1 MRGREAGL
9 SIRPASLFRTSSL
22 LQISVGKAALCLQR
36 IVGVDGRSGLGGG
49 NDVRSQK
56 KSFPVPGRH
65 DFRTTISEKSMLT
78 LFGRPVFRKSV
89 RRRSE
94 ADVRSGK
101 AGERV
106 AWRRSPSRLFCPTTG
121 LFNKP
126 EFIGGNCGCGGRKN
140 GCSPSLMPFRYAWCC
155 SGQPSF
161 PERERTSASAQSGAF
176 FLSKRLNSKTRQPP
190 KRETGSSP

>member
-65 DFRTTISEKSMLT
+65 DFRTTISEKNMLT

-106 AWRRSPSRLFCPTTG
+106 AWRCRPARLFYALTG
-121 LFNKP
+121 LFKKP
-126 EFIGGNCGCGGRKN
+126 EFIGGSCGCGMRRQEERQFVVLDAVSVCFEMLRATAFPGT
-140 GCSPSLMPFRYAWCC
+140 GTDFCSLPRAGVL
-155 SGQPSF
+155 
-161 PERERTSASAQSGAF
+161 
-176 FLSKRLNSKTRQPP
+176 LL
-190 KRETGSSP
+190 